1 MMASRFS
8 SYALLVLAVS
18 VIPIGACS
26 SGSSSSTNDFSQ
38 SPLMTL
44 TSDSGKLHVA
54 VRTSPTQPPTRGEQS
69 VQLVITDDD
78 DKPQSGLSLDTT
90 PWMPAMGHGASVT
103 PSVTE
108 TSPGT
113 YVVED
118 VDLFMP
124 GTWELRTTI
133 ADADSSSTADHVAPS
148 FQIP

>member
-1 MMASRFS
+1 M
-8 SYALLVLAVS
+8 
-18 VIPIGACS
+18 
-26 SGSSSSTNDFSQ
+26 
-38 SPLMTL
+38 
-44 TSDSGKLHVA
+44 
-54 VRTSPTQPPTRGEQS
+54 
-69 VQLVITDDD
+69 QLVITDETGA
-78 DKPQSGLSLDTT
+78 PQSGLTLDTT

-103 PSVTE
+103 PSVSE

-133 ADADSSSTADHVAPS
+133 ADADSGSSTDHVAPS